1 MSNVLLF
8 AMSAAD
14 DMTQVGM
21 PTGEM
26 GSAHVAPPDS
36 DDAEHITRGAAIVK
50 YLVQHSPEFVELRE
64 LRKLGRENPAGD
76 RFFQQQR
83 ARATNP
89 NTKTKLYF
97 YKMMKRIG
105 DEMQRTTG
113 ALKIKSPG
121 SDFPQ
126 ILDMGMAPGGFLA
139 TAMKLNPGAK
149 AVGFSLPIADG
160 GYQSLVPE
168 REDIDVRYLDVTMLA
183 GDLGFDNI
191 PADHPDAEMFLP
203 RQFEPGRKFDLVICS
218 SSVVHEHKVGDYRK
232 ITEPRRLATSQLALG
247 LERLNP
253 GGTMIVLFH
262 NVEAW
267 TTVVQLYRFRK
278 FCKKLFLFKPT
289 KGHEKRSSF
298 YMVATGVQSRN
309 PEAFFA
315 VERWKQIWRAATL
328 DVEGTGAM
336 LQEVDEEEP
345 TPEEVLREFGEDLV
359 RLGKRAWSIQA
370 NALRNAPFMTGH

>member
-8 AMSAAD
+8 SMSAAD

-21 PTGEM
+21 PTREM
-26 GSAHVAPPDS
+26 GSAHITAPDS
-36 DDAEHITRGAAIVK
+36 DDAEHITRGAAIVR

-105 DEMQRTTG
+105 DEMQRITG

-183 GDLGFDNI
+183 GDLGFENI
-191 PADHPDAEMFLP
+191 PADHPDAEKFLP

-218 SSVVHEHKVGDYRK
+218 SSVVHEHK
-232 ITEPRRLATSQLALG
+232 LALG

-267 TTVVQLYRFRK
+267 TTVVQMYRFSK

-298 YMVATGVQSRN
+298 YMVATGVQSQN
-309 PEAFFA
+309 TKAFFA

-345 TPEEVLREFGEDLV
+345 TPEEILREFGEDLV

-370 NALRNAPFMTGH
+370 DALRNAPFMTGH